1 MKQLYLIITVALS
14 IAFMTACSSDEPG
27 TDNDR
32 TDVGLNAAEL
42 VVSEDMGEFNTE
54 LLKVLVAREGEYDN
68 IIVSPLSSAI
78 FLSMLANISPEE
90 TQERIFKVLGSS
102 DLDALNSFN
111 AKMLANLGKLDRTT
125 TLNLA
130 NSIWHA
136 PMVTLETD
144 TKETF
149 SKYFATDFFS
159 CDLSDSETKNR
170 INDWIKSK
178 TNNLITE
185 AYNGDPFEV
194 LLLNA
199 LYFNGKWKDKFDKS
213 YTEKEKFH
221 VGEKIYM
228 VDMMK
233 RLNVNEELAK
243 GNNFTACRRE
253 FGNGAYTCTFILPAE
268 DCEINDF
275 IAGLTYDDI
284 SGLKFSSEECDLFV
298 PKFEIRKHIEKYEDV
313 LADLGVFA
321 KDDSPKAIIGDKK
334 LKAFHES
341 YIKLDEDGAEVAAV
355 TGGGIVT
362 IDSWN
367 PDKWRFRLDRPFI
380 FMINETSTNA
390 CILTGRIS
398 KFK

>member
-1 MKQLYLIITVALS
+1 MS
-14 IAFMTACSSDEPG
+14 ACSSDEPG
-27 TDNDR
+27 IDNGKSDI
-32 TDVGLNAAEL
+32 GLSDAEL
-42 VVSEDMGEFNTE
+42 VLSEGMGELNIE
-54 LLKVLVAREGEYDN
+54 LFKVLVAREEGYDN
-68 IIVSPLSSAI
+68 IIVSPLSSGM

-90 TQERIFKVLGSS
+90 TQERIFKALGSS

-111 AKMLANLGKLDRTT
+111 AKMLSNLGKLDRTT

-130 NSIWHA
+130 NSIWHDPA
-136 PMVTLETD
+136 VAFEPEAE
-144 TKETF
+144 ETF

-159 CDLSDSETKNR
+159 CDPSAPETKNR
-170 INDWIKSK
+170 INNWIKNK

-185 AYNGDPFEV
+185 AYKGEPFEMM
-194 LLLNA
+194 LLNS

-213 YTEKEKFH
+213 YTKKEKFH

-243 GNNFTACRRE
+243 GNNFMACRRE
-253 FGNGAYTCTFILPAE
+253 FGNGAYTCTFILPDE

-275 IAGLTYDDI
+275 IAGLSYEDI
-284 SGLKFSSEECDLFV
+284 SGLKFSSEECDLIV
-298 PKFEIRKHIEKYEDV
+298 PKFEIRKHIEKYEDI
-313 LADLGVFA
+313 LADLGIFT
-321 KDDSPKAIIGDKK
+321 KDDSPEVIIGDKK
-334 LKAFHES
+334 LEAFHES
-341 YIKLDEDGAEVAAV
+341 CIKLDEDGAEVAAV
-355 TGGGIVT
+355 TGGGMVT
-362 IDSWN
+362 LDSWN

-390 CILTGRIS
+390 CILAGRIS